1 MSPRPDSVS
10 DMPVH
15 VHSAATAAGPA
26 APPRASVLVVDDDEG
41 VRATVAIIFK
51 KEFDVH
57 QASDAETA
65 VQLARRNRVDLA
77 ILDLNLAGTSG
88 LQVLELLK
96 DIDPDLE
103 AIIVTG
109 NGTLETAR
117 QAMRLG
123 ACDYLAKPFHLD
135 AVREA
140 VAGALRRRERTRQL
154 REAEE
159 EARLHQLA
167 EEQSRLRGEIY
178 ATVLHDLNSPLTAAT
193 GLVDLAVMDL
203 NEVHGDMLSAQ
214 SVISDAAV
222 QLHHCVSIVERYLNF
237 TRRARHDRSATDLS
251 ISLADLKR
259 LLRVSPLVRHN
270 ELVITEPSEPINLPI
285 NGLDLLQVLVN
296 LVTNAL
302 QAGNDS
308 HRVEVKAV
316 LRAEPVD
323 LNALADRPGCR
334 LVNDECF
341 DNLAPLAEISVT
353 DDGPGIPEEILSMI
367 FQSFFT
373 TKSED
378 QGSGLG
384 LSIVQRLLSEA
395 RGLLHVSTHAGRGSC
410 FTIYLPAHKP
420 RPA

>member
-1 MSPRPDSVS
+1 
-10 DMPVH
+10 MPVH
-15 VHSAATAAGPA
+15 VHSTAE
-26 APPRASVLVVDDDEG
+26 APGFETPRRASVLVVDDDEG
-41 VRATVAIIFK
+41 VRATFGIILK
-51 KEFDVH
+51 KDFDVH
-57 QASDAETA
+57 QAKDAETA
-65 VQLARRNRVDLA
+65 VQLARRNRMDLA

-88 LQVLELLK
+88 LQVLALLK

-123 ACDYLAKPFHLD
+123 ACDYLSKPFLLE
-135 AVREA
+135 AVRES

-167 EEQSRLRGEIY
+167 EEQLRVRGEIY

-203 NEVHGDMLSAQ
+203 NEIHGDMLSAQ
-214 SVISDAAV
+214 SVIGDAAV

-251 ISLADLKR
+251 TSLADLKR
-259 LLRVSPLVRHN
+259 LLRVSPLLRHN
-270 ELVITEPSEPINLPI
+270 ELLITEPAEQISVPI

-302 QAGNDS
+302 QAGDAP

-316 LRAEPVD
+316 LLPGPVD

-334 LVNDECF
+334 LVNEDCF
-341 DNLAPLAEISVT
+341 DNLAPLAEVTVT
-353 DDGPGIPEEILSMI
+353 DNGPGMPEEILSMI

-373 TKSED
+373 TKSQN

-395 RGLLHVSTHAGRGSC
+395 RGLLHVSTRIGDGSC

-420 RPA
+420 RLA